1 MAERQ
6 VGRAGCQDVTTL
18 TTNTTNRKKDEKATL
33 ATFND
38 SRFSAAAQKLADK
51 YGQFK
56 GSVEGVLDSVDKVT
70 SAVGESVEAVMGAA
84 QTGVFETATF
94 PLNFSRELCLRL
106 DFIKYDRRNRF
117 ETAKVYPAACI
128 ILPLPQTL
136 NFGQGVNYNFTDL
149 GLSGQIESQ
158 FQSGEF
164 NDIGTTVTRAG
175 STIQS
180 AVETAQTQGTVA
192 GIQSGLSGIMN
203 AINSTSS
210 GQAAVTTGVS
220 AGLRSLQGASD
231 LFGGSTASVIST
243 NLGVIPNPHLANVF
257 QGIQPRSF
265 NFRMVLQVSSPEESA
280 ALQTVVQKIRKY
292 YLPAISSDRSALA
305 YPHEVNVSFS
315 EAGYS
320 KKNPKTPLDKV
331 FSLKRCVLENMSL
344 DVGADGTPAFFHNL
358 EPVAVTM
365 DLSFREVE
373 ISTANDFGLD
383 AGKDLVGA
391 TTDVVNKAVGSNL
404 GKQADAP
411 LIAGQ
416 VRNAITGE
424 YERGPKN

>member
-1 MAERQ
+1 MTERQ

-56 GSVEGVLDSVDKVT
+56 GSVEKVVDSIDDVT

-136 NFGQGVNYNFTDL
+136 NFGQGVGYNFNDL
-149 GLSGQIESQ
+149 GLSGQVESQ
-158 FQSGEF
+158 FQRGEF
-164 NDIGTTVTRAG
+164 NDIGTTVERGGAA
-175 STIQS
+175 IQS

-192 GIQSGLSGIMN
+192 GLKSGLSGLMD
-203 AINSTSS
+203 AINSTSAS
-210 GQAAVTTGVS
+210 SAATTSAVS
-220 AGLRSLQGASD
+220 FGLRSLQGASD

-280 ALQTVVQKIRKY
+280 ALQTVVEKIRKY

-320 KKNPKTPLDKV
+320 KVNPKTPLDKM
-331 FSLKRCVLENMSL
+331 FSLKRCVLENMTL

-373 ISTANDFGLD
+373 ISTANDFGID
-383 AGKDLVGA
+383 PGKDLVGA
-391 TTDVVNKAVGSNL
+391 TKDITKKVINSDVVDESGSKLTSAVKSVI
-404 GKQADAP
+404 Q
-411 LIAGQ
+411 
-416 VRNAITGE
+416 
-424 YERGPKN
+424 

>member
-38 SRFSAAAQKLADK
+38 SRFSAAAQKLANK
-51 YGQFK
+51 YGEFK
-56 GSVEGVLDSVDKVT
+56 DSVEKVVDSIDDVT

-136 NFGQGVNYNFTDL
+136 NFGQGVGYNFNDL

-158 FQSGEF
+158 FQRGEF
-164 NDIGTTVTRAG
+164 NDIGTTIERGGTA
-175 STIQS
+175 IQS

-192 GIQSGLSGIMN
+192 GLKSGLSGLMD
-203 AINSTSS
+203 AISSTSAGSAATTTAVS
-210 GQAAVTTGVS
+210 G
-220 AGLRSLQGASD
+220 GLRSLQGASD

-280 ALQTVVQKIRKY
+280 ALQTVVEKIRKY

-320 KKNPKTPLDKV
+320 KVNPKTPLDKM
-331 FSLKRCVLENMSL
+331 FSLKRCVLENMTL

-383 AGKDLVGA
+383 PGKDLVGA
-391 TTDVVNKAVGSNL
+391 TKDVAKKVITSDVVDESASKLNSAFKSVI
-404 GKQADAP
+404 Q
-411 LIAGQ
+411 
-416 VRNAITGE
+416 
-424 YERGPKN
+424 